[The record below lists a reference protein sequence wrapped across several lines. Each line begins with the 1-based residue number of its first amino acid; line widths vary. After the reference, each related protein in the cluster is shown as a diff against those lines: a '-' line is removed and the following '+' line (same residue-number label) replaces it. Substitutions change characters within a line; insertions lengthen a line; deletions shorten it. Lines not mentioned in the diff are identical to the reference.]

1 MLQLRGT
8 LCAKSFIVALAALA
22 ATASFAQSSVSISG
36 LFDLGVNQIDFKG
49 NKVTTT
55 GAANGSATSTII
67 VSGTEDLGGGLKANF
82 RWETNPDFGNTVGKT
97 AGTPATGTT
106 SNVTSSLGNGYSFV
120 GVSGGFGEVQLG
132 TLNFAT
138 LTANGDGN
146 VGFGT
151 AIGSG
156 YRVVSFDAVRSQNAI
171 SYETPSFN
179 GFSAKAIVSTK
190 NDKQFGSPATGNA
203 VNQQNGRDGQQE
215 LSLAYVNGPLK
226 VRYARLETSQYASVY
241 DGAGTAGTDYVRGT
255 GAKFKLDT
263 LSANYVY
270 GALTGGLFYQKAASD
285 VLAKTGTSG
294 TATLPLQYDRKTT
307 GVAVAYKVTPAITL
321 MGNYAEV
328 KVGTEQNTAAVNST
342 KTKVTGLGVDYALS
356 KRTTAY
362 VRYERDQDAAA
373 VRAITGYTAVG
384 GSTTYTAAAVGLRHT
399 F

>member
-1 MLQLRGT
+1 LEKLAMK
-8 LCAKSFIVALAALA
+8 KSLIALAALA

-171 SYETPSFN
+171 SYETPSIS

-226 VRYARLETSQYASVY
+226 VRYARLETQQFAGVY
-241 DGAGTAGTDYVRGT
+241 DGAGTASTDYLRS

-263 LSANYVY
+263 LSANYVMGNATLAY
-270 GALTGGLFYQKAASD
+270 FYQKASSALLD
-285 VLAKTGTSG
+285 KG
-294 TATLPLQYDRKTT
+294 TAGGDLKYDRKTN
-307 GVAVAYKVTPAITL
+307 GVAAAYQVTPAIKL
-321 MGNYAEV
+321 MANYAQV
-328 KVGTEQNTAAVNST
+328 KIGDETGAGTDGKT
-342 KTKVTGLGVDYALS
+342 TKVTGLGADYTLS
-356 KRTTAY
+356 KRTALY
-362 VRYERDQDAAA
+362 ARYEQDKDAAG
-373 VRAITGYTAVG
+373 VRAITGYSAATGNTTYKATAVG
-384 GSTTYTAAAVGLRHT
+384 IRHT

>member
-1 MLQLRGT
+1 MK
-8 LCAKSFIVALAALA
+8 KSLIALAALA

-36 LFDLGVNQIDFKG
+36 LFDLGVNQIDYKG
-49 NKVTTT
+49 QKVTTT

-190 NDKQFGSPATGNA
+190 NDQQLGSPATGNA

-226 VRYARLETSQYASVY
+226 VRYARLETKQYAGVW
-241 DGAGTAGTDYVRGT
+241 DGVGTAATDYTRSG
-255 GAKFKLDT
+255 GKFKLDT
-263 LSANYVY
+263 LSATYVMGDATLAY
-270 GALTGGLFYQKAASD
+270 FYQKASSTGLD
-285 VLAKTGTSG
+285 KTGTSG
-294 TATLPLQYDRKTT
+294 TATLPLQYDRKTN
-307 GVAVAYKVTPAITL
+307 GIAVAYQVTPAIKL
-321 MGNYAEV
+321 MANYAQV
-328 KVGTEQNTAAVNST
+328 KIGDETAAGT
-342 KTKVTGLGVDYALS
+342 DGQTTKVTGLGADYTLS
-356 KRTTAY
+356 KRTALY
-362 VRYERDQDAAA
+362 ARFEQDKDAAG
-373 VRAITGYTAVG
+373 VRAITGYTGVTG
-384 GSTTYTAAAVGLRHT
+384 NTTYKATAIGIRHT